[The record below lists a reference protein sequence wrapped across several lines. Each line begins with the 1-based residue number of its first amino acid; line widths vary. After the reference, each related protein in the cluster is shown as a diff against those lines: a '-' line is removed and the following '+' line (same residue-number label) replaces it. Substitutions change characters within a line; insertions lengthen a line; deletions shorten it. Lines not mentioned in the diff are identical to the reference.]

1 MKCVSKFKFSKNQ
14 LKNLSHDILREY
26 IIDSLN
32 KEIDIETSKEWPTIS
47 TSISRFFL
55 SVG

>member
-32 KEIDIETSKEWPTIS
+32 KEIDIEQDLILTGSYTD
-47 TSISRFFL
+47 L
-55 SVG
+55 SGHY

>member
-47 TSISRFFL
+47 TN
-55 SVG
+55 